1 MKDTFSILF
10 YLKNSKKKINEKLIY
25 CRITICSKEAPF
37 STKLKVNPALW
48 NQQDQCATGRSK
60 AASKINTALAAITT
74 DIVNQYDRIKKRRKR
89 VDAKYLLACLQG
101 QISDKENVMVVEF
114 FDKYIKY
121 LEERVLAKDLSK
133 DAKNRYIR
141 VRDRLK
147 VYIKEKF
154 EREDIFLDEIDIMF
168 TDRFNLFIRE
178 KYPCENNT
186 AQKHIQILKTVIT
199 SAWGNGYLVCD
210 KLIQYKLKFDKYER
224 TCLNWDELKRLM
236 QKKFCSERLEKVRD
250 VYVFECF
257 TGFAYSDTLELTEQY
272 FELMNDNNEWINK
285 ERCKTKIKARIILSA
300 IPYLIIEKYKD
311 QRVGGRLLPVISN
324 QKMNEYLKEIA
335 VLCNINKNLT
345 THTARHTFATTVTLT
360 EDVPIE
366 TVSKMLGHTNITT
379 TQIYAKIVDKKLR
392 KDAEV
397 WNNKMIGI
405 EKEFNLENK

>member
-10 YLKNSKKKINEKLIY
+10 YLKNSKKKINEKVIY
-25 CRITICSKEAPF
+25 CRITICGKEAPF
-37 STKLKVNPALW
+37 STKLKVDPALW
-48 NQQDQCATGRSK
+48 NQQDQCTTGRSK

-101 QISDKENVMVVEF
+101 QVSDKENVMVVEF

-121 LEERVLAKDLSK
+121 LEERVLAKNLSE

-141 VRDRLK
+141 VRYRLK
-147 VYIKEKF
+147 AYIKEKF

-210 KLIQYKLKFDKYER
+210 KLVQYKLKFDKYER

-236 QKKFCSERLEKVRD
+236 QKRFCSERLEKVRD